1 MGPGDGDGAGPG
13 AAEPGAGAEAAVSL
27 PPPSTEAVLGEELGE
42 LLGAA
47 GPPRD
52 MGAEPEVSR
61 GRGWGSDQSLFF

>member
-1 MGPGDGDGAGPG
+1 MGPGRQQPS
-13 AAEPGAGAEAAVSL
+13 PVPVLRPLFLS

-61 GRGWGSDQSLFF
+61 GWG